1 MLPLSDLAAA
11 IKQRLRVEIAVF
23 VLVLGVVAVLT
34 MLTPKVYRS
43 TSSLL
48 FEERP
53 IDPVQGAAGG
63 ERDLSSLL
71 STQAAVIKSDLVAAK
86 VVQNLK
92 LVTPEILSQWRSQT
106 GGAGDVNVW
115 FGSRL
120 LNGLEVVPD
129 GASRVVRVSYRSNDG
144 VVAAQLANAF
154 VTAYLDQK
162 LELQTDPAKT
172 YSRWYA
178 DRTRE
183 VRANLESAQAK
194 LTAFKRRTG
203 IVDTDSTNAE
213 TGRLTDLQSAVTS
226 AEVGSADLGSRSSNA
241 ASRSPDVQNSA
252 VVSGLRAS
260 IASKSAQLSEMSVAL
275 GPNHPDRRAAQAEL
289 AALNS
294 RLAAAVAEQ
303 SASINVASSAAQGK
317 EAELRKNLESQ
328 KAKMLTL
335 AGERA
340 EYDVLRRDVDSARA
354 SYDQVTQ
361 RLDAMRLS
369 AAAPTAGVRQLD
381 VARASVFPSE
391 PNITLRLLLGLVL
404 ATLLAVG
411 VAILLEFAR
420 PIVRSAATLQEV
432 TGVPVVT
439 SVDFAK
445 SSTLNHLNPDKKV
458 A

>member
-11 IKQRLRVEIAVF
+11 IKQRLRIEVAVF
-23 VLVLGVVAVLT
+23 VLVLAIVALMT
-34 MLTPKVYRS
+34 LLSPKVYRS

-48 FEERP
+48 FDEKP
-53 IDPVQGAAGG
+53 IDPVQDAAGG
-63 ERDLSSLL
+63 DRDLSTLL

-86 VVQNLK
+86 VVQNLN
-92 LVTPEILSQWRSQT
+92 LVTPDILSQWRAQT

-129 GASRVVRVSYRSNDG
+129 GASRIVRVSYRSNDG
-144 VVAAQLANAF
+144 AVAAQLANAF
-154 VTAYLDQK
+154 VKAYLDQK

-183 VRANLESAQAK
+183 VRANLETAQAK

-226 AEVGSADLGSRSSNA
+226 AEVGSADLGSRSANA

-260 IASKSAQLSEMSVAL
+260 IASKSAQLSEMSVSL

-294 RLAAAVAEQ
+294 RLASAIAEQ
-303 SASINVASSAAQGK
+303 SASINVASSAAESK
-317 EAELRKNLESQ
+317 EAELRRNLEAQ
-328 KAKMLTL
+328 KARMLTL

-381 VARASVFPSE
+381 VARASVLPSE

-404 ATLLAVG
+404 ATLLAIG
-411 VAILLEFAR
+411 VAILLELAR

-432 TGVPVVT
+432 TGVPVIT
-439 SVDFAK
+439 SVNFTN
-445 SSTLNHLNPDKKV
+445 SSTLDHLKPDKK
-458 A
+458 AA